1 MNYFITF
8 YIVLHFNNDFVFF
21 SLGKYG
27 DTIVYIVLAVAIL
40 ALVLMFI
47 HRWKESSKMDSSQ
60 EVTHESRHIITRN
73 KAIKKDI
80 NLKKKNNLHIDL
92 KLQAYER
99 LTIFLSRIDPWRLLS
114 LVKISEKNIKEIE
127 NSLLSIIVSEFE
139 YNLSQ
144 QVYISDNLWQLIET
158 SKNRTIELILSVKQ
172 GLGKNASGQDFYNH
186 LESILK
192 TQTVTP
198 SKITID
204 YLKKEVRDI

>member
-1 MNYFITF
+1 MNYFITCD
-8 YIVLHFNNDFVFF
+8 IVLHFNKSFVCLF
-21 SLGKYG
+21 LGKYG
-27 DTIVYIVLAVAIL
+27 DNIVYIVLAVFVL
-40 ALVLMFI
+40 ALILMFI
-47 HRWKESSKMDSSQ
+47 HRWKESSKMDTSQ
-60 EVTHESRHIITRN
+60 EVYYDSNHIITR
-73 KAIKKDI
+73 KKDI
-80 NLKKKNNLHIDL
+80 NRVKKNNLHIDL

-158 SKNRTIELILSVKQ
+158 SKNRTIELILSVKK
-172 GLGKNASGQDFYNH
+172 GLGKNASGQDFYNR